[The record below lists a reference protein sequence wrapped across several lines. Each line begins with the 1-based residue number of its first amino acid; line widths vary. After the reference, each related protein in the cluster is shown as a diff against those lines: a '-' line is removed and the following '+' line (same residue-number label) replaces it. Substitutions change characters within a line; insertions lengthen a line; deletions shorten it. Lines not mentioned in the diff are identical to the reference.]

1 MPKRKNLK
9 KWHIDNNL
17 SYKDVYE
24 TLGYS
29 KNHYSLILNGKAD
42 PSFGFIEAFG
52 NTYNHLID
60 DIWEL
65 FKKE

>member
-1 MPKRKNLK
+1 MPKRKNLM
-9 KWHIDNNL
+9 KWHIDNSL
-17 SYKDVYE
+17 TYKEVYE
-24 TLGYS
+24 TLGYT

-52 NTYNHLID
+52 NNYGHLIN

>member
-9 KWHIDNNL
+9 KWHIDNGL
-17 SYKDVYE
+17 SHKEVYE
-24 TLGYS
+24 KLGYT

-42 PSFGFIEAFG
+42 PSFEFMQRFG
-52 NTYNHLID
+52 DNFGHLVD